1 MIFSAAAFTVKLSIF
16 LPIPATS
23 MRRVAPSRIQAPEPS
38 NCDAD
43 SCPAVTSADPMAWR
57 RASTVGAPMA
67 GGAGSVAL
75 ANAPSVTVSAE
86 PNPFDGAAGKGVT
99 TLFGAA
105 ALDSGAIWV
114 AVEIAGRTNS
124 PTGLAAELCFIPGP
138 ELHPPAPGP
147 NGEYAG
153 PVAAGV

>member
-57 RASTVGAPMA
+57 RASTVGGPKTC
-67 GGAGSVAL
+67 GAASVAL

-86 PNPFDGAAGKGVT
+86 PYPLEDAAGEGVT
-99 TLFGAA
+99 TLIGVA
-105 ALDSGAIWV
+105 ALDFWGVSGA
-114 AVEIAGRTNS
+114 
-124 PTGLAAELCFIPGP
+124 
-138 ELHPPAPGP
+138 
-147 NGEYAG
+147 
-153 PVAAGV
+153 